1 MASIKNEYEHRAVGH
16 SSNWWRGMDRTVG
29 LKVLVDLGR
38 VCVQLTTRNVTLV
51 LNIAY
56 M

>member
-1 MASIKNEYEHRAVGH
+1 MASVKNEYEHHAVGH

-29 LKVLVDLGR
+29 WWCWLICGGSMYNVL
-38 VCVQLTTRNVTLV
+38 QE
-51 LNIAY
+51 